1 MTAAPHIDLA
11 QRLEFLGITE
21 EDRLCLKGLRPLF
34 EAEADRFVAT
44 FYGRLLA
51 FGPTRALLSNPKV
64 RERLLLRQR
73 GYMLSLAGSEIDE
86 SYVEDR
92 FRIGYAHARVGV
104 EPRWVLGAYSL
115 YLRLLTPPIQAHF
128 DGDQTRAERAVSA
141 LVKVLMLDAQL
152 AMDAYFSERQEELE
166 KLNRQLAEATRAVR
180 RDYEVQSQELR
191 ETAER
196 ARAAEEVAA
205 VATVAAGLAHQLGTP
220 MGIIQGYAESLDSMV
235 TSDEGHARLH
245 VIIEQI
251 ERISDVIRTLLSV
264 AQPASRGWCR
274 VELGHVIQEAL
285 AVLDARLRQNG
296 IVVETDLPDD
306 VGVRGD
312 SQRLQQLFLN
322 LFLNAADAMPG
333 GGTLHVSM
341 SKSEMGEVA
350 VRIRDTGKGIPPDVL
365 ERIFEVFFT
374 TKPGGQGS
382 GLGLVL
388 ARRIVEEHGGTI
400 DVKSE
405 AGRGAEFHLVLPCE
419 APKEA

>member
-1 MTAAPHIDLA
+1 
-11 QRLEFLGITE
+11 
-21 EDRLCLKGLRPLF
+21 
-34 EAEADRFVAT
+34 
-44 FYGRLLA
+44 
-51 FGPTRALLSNPKV
+51 
-64 RERLLLRQR
+64 
-73 GYMLSLAGSEIDE
+73 
-86 SYVEDR
+86 
-92 FRIGYAHARVGV
+92 
-104 EPRWVLGAYSL
+104 
-115 YLRLLTPPIQAHF
+115 
-128 DGDQTRAERAVSA
+128 
-141 LVKVLMLDAQL
+141 
-152 AMDAYFSERQEELE
+152 
-166 KLNRQLAEATRAVR
+166 
-180 RDYEVQSQELR
+180 
-191 ETAER
+191 
-196 ARAAEEVAA
+196 
-205 VATVAAGLAHQLGTP
+205 